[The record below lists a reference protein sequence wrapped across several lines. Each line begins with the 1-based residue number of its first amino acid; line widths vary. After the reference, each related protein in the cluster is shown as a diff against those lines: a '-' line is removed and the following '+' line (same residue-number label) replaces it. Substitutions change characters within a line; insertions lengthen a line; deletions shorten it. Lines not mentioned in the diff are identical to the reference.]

1 MNHGEEYSVLKLYLH
16 SLTKY
21 SSCMVGTRPPWL
33 QLPRMDLDEDVEWG
47 GQADYGLAVEN
58 ESLLDLSDQEGERL
72 AHQDSETVSY
82 GAG

>member
-1 MNHGEEYSVLKLYLH
+1 
-16 SLTKY
+16 
-21 SSCMVGTRPPWL
+21 
-33 QLPRMDLDEDVEWG
+33 MDLDEDVEWG